1 MGLRVRKS
9 IKLGKHVKLN
19 VGKNGVSTSI
29 KVGNVTHNSKRGT
42 TVNLGNGVSYH
53 VPNSNNKK
61 NNNANNN
68 RNNNTNNNRNNCT
81 NTRIDSNTTVEPQQR
96 RKVKPSEF
104 QCKAANFIVKA
115 ILYPISLFFILG
127 FFVSLGSLNIASL
140 FICFVIGIGSGIAAK
155 KFDIRKFY

>member
-19 VGKNGVSTSI
+19 VSKSGVSTSV

-42 TVNLGNGVSYH
+42 TVNLGHGVSYH

-68 RNNNTNNNRNNCT
+68 RNNK
-81 NTRIDSNTTVEPQQR
+81 
-96 RKVKPSEF
+96 RK
-104 QCKAANFIVKA
+104 
-115 ILYPISLFFILG
+115 Y
-127 FFVSLGSLNIASL
+127 
-140 FICFVIGIGSGIAAK
+140 
-155 KFDIRKFY
+155 

>member
-9 IKLGKHVKLN
+9 IKLGKHIKLN

-42 TVNLGNGVSYH
+42 TVNLGHGVSYH
-53 VPNSNNKK
+53 VSNSNKNK
-61 NNNANNN
+61 NNNANKS
-68 RNNNTNNNRNNCT
+68 RNNNTNDNRNNCT
-81 NTRIDSNTTVEPQQR
+81 SARIDSSTTVEPQQR
-96 RKVKPSEF
+96 RKIKPSEF

-115 ILYPISLFFILG
+115 ILYPIALFFILG